1 MVQAEF
7 WASLSKAGE
16 DIAVESW
23 VSKFRPYPRYSYLPY
38 LLFLEISNLTKN
50 IYPQYIKFLIL

>member
-7 WASLSKAGE
+7 WASLSKAGA

-23 VSKFRPYPRYSYLPY
+23 VSKFQPYPRYSYLPY
-38 LLFLEISNLTKN
+38 LILEISNLTKN
-50 IYPQYIKFLIL
+50 ISIQNIFSF